1 MLQHEGKGVPEASLP
16 FDRAM
21 PSVTHMAL
29 VALERAGILKF
40 VISQASYLVFLCF
53 PFYFTRSG
61 EKYY

>member
-1 MLQHEGKGVPEASLP
+1 MPEASLP